1 MKARELGEEKAKERI
16 DKLNE
21 LMQKWE
27 VHDKKAQKYF
37 QRQERERQMK
47 ADKLRRKAEEAK
59 QKVHLDLREIEYIG
73 YKDYNEHLKEIAER
87 LEKKKQKQLDESI

>member
-1 MKARELGEEKAKERI
+1 
-16 DKLNE
+16 
-21 LMQKWE
+21 
-27 VHDKKAQKYF
+27 
-37 QRQERERQMK
+37 MK

-87 LEKKKQKQLDESI
+87 LEKKKQK